1 MGDQRAKR
9 EAKRIMSSGF
19 RHHDRETEQMLIS
32 LLLLGGEDELRRP
45 TISLDTYADV
55 LAPTPFRAMQNGAI
69 CLITVMCR
77 IAIDLGVNSEQSFAL
92 SDYFICEVERKH
104 SKNELE
110 SFVQDIT
117 ITFSEL
123 VRTEMVKNYSLP
135 VTKAVRYIRMHL
147 YESCR
152 VEAVAKYVGLNTRYF
167 STLFKQEVGQTPSQF
182 ICNQKM
188 AEAAALLTQ
197 GNYGVT
203 EIAEMLGYCSVTYF
217 SSEFK
222 RAYGCSPKQYSH

>member
-19 RHHDRETEQMLIS
+19 RHHDRESEQMLIS

-152 VEAVAKYVGLNTRYF
+152 VEAVAKYVGLNARYF

>member
-19 RHHDRETEQMLIS
+19 RHHDRESEQMLIS